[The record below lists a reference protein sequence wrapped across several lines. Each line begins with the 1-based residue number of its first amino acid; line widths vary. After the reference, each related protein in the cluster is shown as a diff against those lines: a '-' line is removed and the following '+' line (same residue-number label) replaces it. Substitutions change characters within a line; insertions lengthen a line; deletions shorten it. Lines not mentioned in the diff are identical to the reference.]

1 VRTCQSG
8 SCHRHGRGL
17 EGHLSRTWER
27 IWSTLLMVVLVVEH
41 QNHLAL
47 RRLVSPS
54 LGIKTQRYGS
64 GGNWGPL
71 HGVIKKGASRRG
83 NFMMSLWPL
92 DEKPSCFSH
101 LFWHWS
107 TLSSIFYSCNCSRLE
122 IRGCLEHPH
131 LCS

>member
-1 VRTCQSG
+1 MTSRGDWHFGTCTSVRTCQSG

-92 DEKPSCFSH
+92 DEKPSS
-101 LFWHWS
+101 WS
-107 TLSSIFYSCNCSRLE
+107 ILPLID
-122 IRGCLEHPH
+122 
-131 LCS
+131 